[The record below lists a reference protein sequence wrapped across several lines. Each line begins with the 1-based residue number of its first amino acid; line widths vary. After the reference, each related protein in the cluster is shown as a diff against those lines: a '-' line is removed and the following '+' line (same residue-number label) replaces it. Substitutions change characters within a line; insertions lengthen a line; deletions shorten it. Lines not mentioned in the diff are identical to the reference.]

1 MVEYEFFTDG
11 ILECNCFDIPK
22 VIAMLKDL
30 QISLEWE
37 QRAKEKTEATGLRY
51 GHYEC
56 PSCKKMQVAR
66 HKTEVPFVC
75 ALCGFESK
83 AIGGT

>member
-1 MVEYEFFTDG
+1 MIEYELVTDG
-11 ILECNCFDIPK
+11 ILEGCSFDIPK
-22 VIAMLKDL
+22 VIAMLEDL

-37 QRAKEKTEATGLRY
+37 QRAKEKTEATGLRH
-51 GHYEC
+51 GHYKC

-75 ALCGFESK
+75 ALCGFEAK
-83 AIGGT
+83 TVGGA